1 MRYQSGVSINN
12 KGFVMPTVMGF
23 ITIASMIILYQSA
36 ALISELYSLKAAEQ
50 ELYLSNYI
58 INTRRVLDNIEIED
72 ECASM
77 TELNYETTDQSYKI
91 ETNCV
96 YTGIEKEHYNQV
108 IARLLASDQITESN
122 LEQIYSSFTIQESKV
137 IDDKVQF
144 KGDREG
150 QYEFDEQLFMS
161 IVTYGDEVQKKVIIS
176 DKDGNVINNLS
187 VKKM

>member
-1 MRYQSGVSINN
+1 MYQSGVIINN

-23 ITIASMIILYQSA
+23 IIIASMIILYQSV

-58 INTRRVLDNIEIED
+58 INTRRVLDNVEIED

-77 TELNYETTDQSYKI
+77 TELNYETIDQSYKI

-96 YTGIEKEHYNQV
+96 YTGIEKESYNQV
-108 IARLLASDQITESN
+108 ITRLLTSDQITESN
-122 LEQIYSSFTIQESKV
+122 LEPIYSSFTSQESKV

-144 KGDREG
+144 KGDREM

-161 IVTYGDEVQKKVIIS
+161 IVTYGNEAQKKVIIS
-176 DKDGNVINNLS
+176 DKDGNVINNMV
-187 VKKM
+187 VKKV